1 MLCLSFISDWSKTP
15 SSRCSDARS
24 LNTSVTDIIAS
35 SVEIGD
41 RHPIRWVDR
50 SHQKFMTENNISG
63 ASQMQSALNWSDK
76 ELKLTLNKGW
86 YIDRNVQGHTEKV
99 AKVITYET
107 TPLPFGL
114 VLLRI
119 CEEQPETQYLK
130 TTQDGIRM
138 LQHRSVW
145 LEGYSTHM

>member
-1 MLCLSFISDWSKTP
+1 
-15 SSRCSDARS
+15 
-24 LNTSVTDIIAS
+24 
-35 SVEIGD
+35 
-41 RHPIRWVDR
+41 
-50 SHQKFMTENNISG
+50 
-63 ASQMQSALNWSDK
+63 MQSALNWSDK

-107 TPLPFGL
+107 TSLPFGL

-130 TTQDGIRM
+130 TTQDGIKM